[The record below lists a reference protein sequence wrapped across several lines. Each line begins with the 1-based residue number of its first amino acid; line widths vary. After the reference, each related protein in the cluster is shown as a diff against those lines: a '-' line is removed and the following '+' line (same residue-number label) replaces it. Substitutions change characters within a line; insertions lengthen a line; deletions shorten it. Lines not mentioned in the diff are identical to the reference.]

1 MKIGL
6 PQAGVYCLVAI
17 VLASTSIT
25 SGQVADSLVKA
36 KALYAE
42 ASYDEALAILKGND
56 GAEAFQYRALC
67 LIALGRTQEAER
79 ALESLITVAPTYAM
93 SDADLPPRLVGLFA
107 QTRKR
112 VLPGVVKK
120 LFAEARIDFQ
130 AKNMAAARDKF
141 EKVLVLTNDPAM
153 ADSPEAVDLRLLVPS
168 YIDIAKS
175 NAPAPLMASIP
186 ARSQVSTAP
195 VVSAPPRQTLP
206 PAPGATVFP
215 SATPPTPGVAANAA
229 SSTSTAAAPVTL
241 AASAAAAPATAAAGA
256 TAPPVPVRELIP
268 AATVRQNV
276 PAFVWRPGETPR
288 ALSGA
293 VRVTIGADG
302 KVKSAAIEVPVDPR
316 YDSRLLSSAR
326 SWNYRPATL
335 DGKPIES
342 EKVVQINISK

>member
-1 MKIGL
+1 MKTGL
-6 PQAGVYCLVAI
+6 PQAGVYCLVAL

-93 SDADLPPRLVGLFA
+93 SDADLPPRLVSLFA

-120 LFAEARIDFQ
+120 LFADARIDFQ

-175 NAPAPLMASIP
+175 SAPAPLMASIP

-195 VVSAPPRQTLP
+195 VISAPRLTP
-206 PAPGATVFP
+206 PPSASGVPVFP
-215 SATPPTPGVAANAA
+215 SATAPAPGVAANAA
-229 SSTSTAAAPVTL
+229 SSTTAAAAL
-241 AASAAAAPATAAAGA
+241 A
-256 TAPPVPVRELIP
+256 TAPPVSVRELIP
-268 AATVRQNV
+268 AATVRQSV
-276 PAFVWRPGETPR
+276 PAFVWRPGESPR

-302 KVKSAAIEVPVDPR
+302 KVKSATIEVPVDPR

-326 SWNYRPATL
+326 SWTYRPATL
-335 DGKPIES
+335 DGRPIES